1 MRNMLLA
8 CVVAMAASPAAVEQ
22 PVRPAEWATPVPS
35 KHLRNFYRL
44 DDRVYR
50 SAQPNGKG
58 FQELQQL
65 GIRNVLSF
73 RNHHSD
79 KDEANGTTV
88 RLYRIKMEA
97 GEIRDEQVAEA
108 LRIIRTA
115 DGPVLIHCWH
125 GSDRTGLIS
134 AMYRVL
140 YQNWSKDEAID
151 ELMKGGYGYHSLY
164 RNIPEYIR
172 KVDIL
177 NIRKMVGQ

>member
-1 MRNMLLA
+1 M
-8 CVVAMAASPAAVEQ
+8 
-22 PVRPAEWATPVPS
+22 
-35 KHLRNFYRL
+35 
-44 DDRVYR
+44 
-50 SAQPNGKG
+50 
-58 FQELQQL
+58 
-65 GIRNVLSF
+65 
-73 RNHHSD
+73 
-79 KDEANGTTV
+79 
-88 RLYRIKMEA
+88 
-97 GEIRDEQVAEA
+97 AEA
-108 LRIIRTA
+108 LRIIRMA

-172 KVDIL
+172 KVDIP